1 MTTQAS
7 TKLGGMHIIIILLT
21 LATSLVHFWLG
32 LMGPGV
38 DILFTLNGLGYLTL
52 AVVGYVPIAPLAKYQ
67 TPARWALVVFAAA
80 TILGWIFLNGLRI
93 PLGYIT
99 KAIEVVLIV
108 LVVMDLRK
116 K

>member
-38 DILFTLNGLGYLTL
+38 DILFTLNGLGYLAL

-67 TPARWALVVFAAA
+67 TPARWALAAFAAI
-80 TILGWIFLNGLRI
+80 TIIAWIFIGLRI
-93 PLGYIT
+93 PLGYVT
-99 KAIEVVLIV
+99 KVIEVVLII
-108 LVVMDLRK
+108 LVITDLRK